1 MKRLAIVLTI
11 LALAGCASRAAAP
24 RPLRISG
31 FLDDYALLRESAP
44 GDVRHVYRNPDADWA
59 GYSKVLL
66 EPVTIWRSGR
76 KSLEPVPKEDLLRL
90 VEDFQGAV
98 RARLAR
104 DFRVV
109 DEPGPGVLRI
119 RLAITDADA
128 ADPVLDVL
136 AAPRGSGRPHPAGGG
151 PLDANTRRFLES
163 AVIEGDIRDAKT
175 SVVLAA
181 GVESRRPG
189 APPLR
194 TWAEVDQAFA
204 FWADRLSARLEA
216 AGAR

>member
-1 MKRLAIVLTI
+1 MRMLTTLLMV
-11 LALAGCASRAAAP
+11 LALAGCAPRAPVP
-24 RPLRISG
+24 RPLRMSG
-31 FLDDYALLRESAP
+31 FLDDYTVLREGGP
-44 GDVRHVYRNPDADWA
+44 GDVRHVYRNPDAHWA
-59 GYSKVLL
+59 SYSKVLL
-66 EPVTIWRSGR
+66 EPVTIWRSGH
-76 KSLEPVPKEDLLRL
+76 KSLEPMPKEDLLRL

-104 DFRVV
+104 DFRFV
-109 DEPGPGVLRI
+109 EKPGPGVLRV

-136 AAPRGSGRPHPAGGG
+136 SAPHGTGRPHPAGSG
-151 PLDANTRRFLES
+151 PLDPETRRFLES
-163 AVIEGDIRDAKT
+163 AVIEGDIRDART
-175 SVVLAA
+175 NTLLAA

-189 APPLR
+189 APPFR

-204 FWADRLSARLEA
+204 FWADRLSSRLEA

>member
-1 MKRLAIVLTI
+1 MKSVAAVLTV
-11 LALAGCASRAAAP
+11 LALAGCAQRGPAP
-24 RPLRISG
+24 RPLRTSG
-31 FLDDYALLRESAP
+31 FLDDYTVLRESAP
-44 GDVRHVYRNPDADWA
+44 GDVRHVYRNPDAHWA
-59 GYSKVLL
+59 SYSKVLL

-90 VEDFQGAV
+90 VEDFQSAV
-98 RARLAR
+98 RARLGR
-104 DFRVV
+104 DFRFV
-109 DEPGPGVLRI
+109 DKPGPGALRI

-136 AAPRGSGRPHPAGGG
+136 AAPRGTGRPHPAGGG
-151 PLDANTRRFLES
+151 TLDPETRRFLES

-175 SVVLAA
+175 NVLLAA

-189 APPLR
+189 AQPFR
-194 TWAEVDQAFA
+194 TWDEVDQAFA
-204 FWADRLSARLEA
+204 VWADRLTTRFEG